1 VTSFGSLLG
10 VFALLSLL
18 AVGGGTAVLPEMK
31 AMTVSRLSWLTADQ
45 FVTIYSLGQLAPGP
59 NMLMV
64 SVIGYHVAAQ
74 AGLLAGLA
82 GALIALA
89 GFLLPSSL
97 LAFGVNRLW
106 GHFEGSPW
114 RTAIQRGLAPM
125 AIGLMAAGVIAI
137 GKVATR
143 DITTLA
149 MAALVTAICCA
160 ATSIPPSSSWPE
172 ALPAGSSSAVKR
184 SGMSA

>member
-1 VTSFGSLLG
+1 VTSLGSLLG

-31 AMTVSRLSWLTADQ
+31 TMTVTHLGWLTADQ

-64 SVIGYHVAAQ
+64 SVIGYHVAGT
-74 AGLLAGLA
+74 AGPLAGLA
-82 GALIALA
+82 GAFAALV

-97 LAFGVNRLW
+97 LALGVSRLW

-137 GKVATR
+137 AKVATR
-143 DITTLA
+143 DVTTIA
-149 MAALVTAICCA
+149 MASLVTVILLRRHVN
-160 ATSIPPSSSWPE
+160 P
-172 ALPAGSSSAVKR
+172 ALLILAGGLVGWLLLR
-184 SGMSA
+184 P